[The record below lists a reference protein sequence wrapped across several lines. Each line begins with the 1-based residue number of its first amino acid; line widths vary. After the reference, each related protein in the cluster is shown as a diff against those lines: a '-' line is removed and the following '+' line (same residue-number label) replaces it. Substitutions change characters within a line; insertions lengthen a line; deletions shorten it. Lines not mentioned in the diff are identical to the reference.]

1 VRSRSFALACF
12 LGLKRAM
19 STNQAFWRHAT
30 LAMSDTPSGHN
41 TATELTKE
49 RNRLAA
55 DRTLMAWIRTSLSL
69 IGFGFGIGKVYEYLK
84 SVGIHDSVDPIR
96 STLIFGS
103 SFIGLG
109 MLALI
114 AAVIQHTRIL
124 QRLEAPDYAYN
135 AMRPITVTV
144 AIMLLMIG
152 AFGLVGILL

>member
-1 VRSRSFALACF
+1 
-12 LGLKRAM
+12 M
-19 STNQAFWRHAT
+19 
-30 LAMSDTPSGHN
+30 
-41 TATELTKE
+41 
-49 RNRLAA
+49 
-55 DRTLMAWIRTSLSL
+55 
-69 IGFGFGIGKVYEYLK
+69 
-84 SVGIHDSVDPIR
+84 HDPHDPIR
-96 STLIFGS
+96 STMIFGI

-114 AAVIQHTRIL
+114 AAVIRHTRIL

>member
-1 VRSRSFALACF
+1 MRRNQRSARD
-12 LGLKRAM
+12 
-19 STNQAFWRHAT
+19 AT
-30 LAMSDTPSGHN
+30 SAISGNPAGRN

-69 IGFGFGIGKVYEYLK
+69 IAFGFGIGKVYDYLH
-84 SVGIHDSVDPIR
+84 SAGIRASADPIR

-103 SFIGLG
+103 CFITLG

-144 AIMLLMIG
+144 AIMLLLIG
-152 AFGLVGILL
+152 LFGLVGILL

>member
-1 VRSRSFALACF
+1 MSRNQRFA
-12 LGLKRAM
+12 RAAA
-19 STNQAFWRHAT
+19 SAT
-30 LAMSDTPSGHN
+30 SGASAGRN

-69 IGFGFGIGKVYEYLK
+69 IAFGFGIGKAYEYLK
-84 SVGIHDSVDPIR
+84 SVGMHDSVDPIR

-103 SFIGLG
+103 SFMGLG

-114 AAVIQHTRIL
+114 AAIIQHTRIL